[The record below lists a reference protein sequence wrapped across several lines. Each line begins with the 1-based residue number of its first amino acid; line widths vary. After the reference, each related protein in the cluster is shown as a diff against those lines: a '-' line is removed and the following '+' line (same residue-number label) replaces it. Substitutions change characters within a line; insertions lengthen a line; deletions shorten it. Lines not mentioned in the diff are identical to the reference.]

1 MNPRKSDDIKS
12 HKREMKDDNK
22 IVIVRDENEKRN
34 GEGNNNDAIY
44 KYIKL
49 SYFAI

>member
-1 MNPRKSDDIKS
+1 MNPRKSDDVKS

-22 IVIVRDENEKRN
+22 SVTLGDENEKRN
-34 GEGNNNDAIY
+34 GKGKNNDAIY